1 MHSQDTP
8 MDDLRASLIQQLSV
22 YSDNEEGFLRHV
34 DHLAGTQG
42 DRIFSIL
49 LNIFTQLDFNYEE
62 APSIWRNLVKH
73 RRMMMD
79 SMDRPVNL
87 TTAICDYML
96 TVKKALHQP
105 KVVELNLFEE
115 THHYS
120 KCDRLTGLFN
130 RTYFEEALKSEA
142 SRCRRYQSEFS
153 LVFFDLDH
161 FKNINDTLGH
171 LAGDSALKA
180 IANLILS
187 EKRAEDIAARF
198 GGEEIVLILPGT
210 QKFSAMIIAERIRH
224 KIEYMNLYFEEQMIQ
239 VTVSGGIATYPL
251 DTDIEGELVDCAD
264 RALFRAKHRGRNQ
277 IVLFSDDKRHDVRMD
292 WMGPIKIQ
300 ELGTR
305 ILKRPAMGRIKDLS
319 LSGVRFE
326 SDQPIKMGSRIQL
339 EVPLLSGDPPLVVVG
354 QVTRLNPS
362 GSGYD
367 VGAAFL
373 HFGEQDRAAIHKQV
387 AGLLPASTASS
398 SC

>member
-1 MHSQDTP
+1 

-22 YSDNEEGFLRHV
+22 YSNNEEEFLRHV

-42 DRIFSIL
+42 DRIFPVL
-49 LNIFTQLDFNYEE
+49 LNIFTQLDFKVEE

-73 RRMMMD
+73 RQKMMA

-96 TVKKALHQP
+96 TVEKALIQP
-105 KVVELNLFEE
+105 KLVELNLYEE
-115 THHYS
+115 TSHYS
-120 KCDRLTGLFN
+120 KCDRLTGLYN
-130 RTYFEEALKSEA
+130 RAYLEEALKSEA

-161 FKNINDTLGH
+161 FKTINDTLGH
-171 LAGDSALKA
+171 LAGDSVLIA

-187 EKRAEDIAARF
+187 EKRAEDIATRF

-210 QKFSAMIIAERIRH
+210 QKYSALIIAERIRH
-224 KIEYMNLYFEEQMIQ
+224 KIEYMNLYFEEQMINA
-239 VTVSGGIATYPL
+239 TVSGGIATFPL
-251 DTDIEGELVDCAD
+251 DTDIAGELLDCAD
-264 RALFRAKHRGRNQ
+264 RAMYRAKHRGRNQ
-277 IVLFSDDKRHDVRMD
+277 IVLFSDDKRHHVRMD

-305 ILKRPAMGRIKDLS
+305 TLERPAEGRIKDLS
-319 LSGVRFE
+319 FSGVRFE
-326 SDQPIKMGSRIQL
+326 SDQPLAIGSRIQV
-339 EVPLLSGDPPLVVVG
+339 EIPLLSKDQPLVVVG
-354 QVTRLNPS
+354 RVTRLKPS

-367 VGAAFL
+367 VGATFL
-373 HFGEQDRAAIHKQV
+373 HFGEQDRAAIHRQV
-387 AGLLPASTASS
+387 AGLLHAAPS

>member
-1 MHSQDTP
+1 
-8 MDDLRASLIQQLSV
+8 
-22 YSDNEEGFLRHV
+22 
-34 DHLAGTQG
+34 
-42 DRIFSIL
+42 
-49 LNIFTQLDFNYEE
+49 
-62 APSIWRNLVKH
+62 
-73 RRMMMD
+73 
-79 SMDRPVNL
+79 
-87 TTAICDYML
+87 
-96 TVKKALHQP
+96 
-105 KVVELNLFEE
+105 
-115 THHYS
+115 
-120 KCDRLTGLFN
+120 
-130 RTYFEEALKSEA
+130 LKREA

-171 LAGDSALKA
+171 LAGDSALKSVA
-180 IANLILS
+180 DLILS
-187 EKRAEDIAARF
+187 EKRAEDTAARF

-210 QKFSAMIIAERIRH
+210 QKYSAMIIAERIRH
-224 KIEYMNLYFEEQMIQ
+224 KIELMNLYFEEQMIQ

-264 RALFRAKHRGRNQ
+264 RALYRAKNRGRNQ

-305 ILKRPAMGRIKDLS
+305 TLKRPAMGRIKDLS

-326 SDQPIKMGSRIQL
+326 SDQPIKMGSRIQV
-339 EVPLLSGDPPLVVVG
+339 EVPLLSKDQPLLVMG
-354 QVTRLNPS
+354 QVTRLKPS

-367 VGAAFL
+367 VGAIFL

-387 AGLLPASTASS
+387 GSLLHASTTSS

>member
-1 MHSQDTP
+1 

-22 YSDNEEGFLRHV
+22 YADNEEEFLRHV
-34 DHLAGTQG
+34 DHLAGTHG
-42 DRIFSIL
+42 DRIFPVL
-49 LNIFTQLDFNYEE
+49 LNIFTQLDFKVED

-73 RRMMMD
+73 RQKIMAA
-79 SMDRPVNL
+79 MDRPVNL

-96 TVKKALHQP
+96 TVEKALIQP

-115 THHYS
+115 TRHYF
-120 KCDRLTGLFN
+120 KCDRLTGLYN
-130 RTYFEEALKSEA
+130 RAYFEEALNSEA

-153 LVFFDLDH
+153 LVLFDLDH
-161 FKNINDTLGH
+161 FKTINDTLGH
-171 LAGDSALKA
+171 LAGDSVLKT

-210 QKFSAMIIAERIRH
+210 QKYSALILAERIRH
-224 KIEYMNLYFEEQMIQ
+224 KIEYMNLYFEKQMIQ
-239 VTVSGGIATYPL
+239 ATVSGGIANFPL
-251 DTDIEGELVDCAD
+251 DTDLAGELLDCAD
-264 RALFRAKHRGRNQ
+264 RALYRAKHRGRNQ
-277 IVLFSDDKRHDVRMD
+277 IVLFSEDKRHDVRMD

-305 ILKRPAMGRIKDLS
+305 TLERPAVGRIKDLS

-326 SDQPIKMGSRIQL
+326 SDQPLGIGSRIQV
-339 EVPLLSGDPPLVVVG
+339 EVSLLSKDPPLVVVG
-354 QVTRLNPS
+354 RVTRLEPS

-387 AGLLPASTASS
+387 AGLLHASTS

>member
-1 MHSQDTP
+1 

-22 YSDNEEGFLRHV
+22 YADNEEEFLRHV

-42 DRIFSIL
+42 DRIFPVL
-49 LNIFTQLDFNYEE
+49 LNIFTQLDFKVEE

-73 RRMMMD
+73 RQKMMAA
-79 SMDRPVNL
+79 MDRPVNL

-96 TVKKALHQP
+96 TVEKALIQP

-115 THHYS
+115 TRHYS
-120 KCDRLTGLFN
+120 KCDRLTGLYN
-130 RTYFEEALKSEA
+130 RAYFEEALNSEA

-161 FKNINDTLGH
+161 FKTINDTLGH
-171 LAGDSALKA
+171 LAGDSVLKT

-210 QKFSAMIIAERIRH
+210 QKYSALILAERIRH
-224 KIEYMNLYFEEQMIQ
+224 KIEYMNLYFEKQMIQ
-239 VTVSGGIATYPL
+239 ATVSGGIATFPL
-251 DTDIEGELVDCAD
+251 DTDIAGELLDCAD
-264 RALFRAKHRGRNQ
+264 RALYRAKHRGRNQ
-277 IVLFSDDKRHDVRMD
+277 IVLFSEDKRHDVRMD

-305 ILKRPAMGRIKDLS
+305 TLERPAVGRIKDLS

-326 SDQPIKMGSRIQL
+326 SDQPLGIGSRIQV
-339 EVPLLSGDPPLVVVG
+339 EVSLLSKDPPLVVVG
-354 QVTRLNPS
+354 RVTRLEPS

-367 VGAAFL
+367 VGATFL

-387 AGLLPASTASS
+387 AGLLHASTS

>member
-1 MHSQDTP
+1 

-22 YSDNEEGFLRHV
+22 YADNEEEFLRHV

-42 DRIFSIL
+42 DRIFPVL
-49 LNIFTQLDFNYEE
+49 LNIFTQLDFKVEE

-73 RRMMMD
+73 RQKMMNA
-79 SMDRPVNL
+79 MDRPVNL

-96 TVKKALHQP
+96 TVEKALIQP

-115 THHYS
+115 TSHYS
-120 KCDRLTGLFN
+120 KCDRLTGLYN
-130 RTYFEEALKSEA
+130 RAYFEEALNSEA

-161 FKNINDTLGH
+161 FKTINDTLGH
-171 LAGDSALKA
+171 LAGDSVLIA

-210 QKFSAMIIAERIRH
+210 QKYSALILAERIRH

-239 VTVSGGIATYPL
+239 ATVSGGIATFPL
-251 DTDIEGELVDCAD
+251 DTDIAGELLDCAD
-264 RALFRAKHRGRNQ
+264 RALYRAKHRGRNQ
-277 IVLFSDDKRHDVRMD
+277 IVLFSEDKRHDVRMD

-305 ILKRPAMGRIKDLS
+305 TLERPAVGRIKDLS

-326 SDQPIKMGSRIQL
+326 SDQPLGIGSRIQV
-339 EVPLLSGDPPLVVVG
+339 EVSLLSKDPPLVVVG
-354 QVTRLNPS
+354 RVTRLKPS

-367 VGAAFL
+367 VGVTFL

-387 AGLLPASTASS
+387 AGLLHASTS